1 MQYGILKNKEGVY
14 VPDMGIDY
22 PTDDP
27 YRRLLKVE
35 VEDSSKGKYQF
46 DETYPYL
53 DNSWNYKWNDFLG
66 FFVKWVLVGGWNRL
80 HFGLQVKGRENITPF
95 KEALKNGAMCVCNHV
110 FVFDAVCVYQAFHRF
125 RIWIP
130 MYPKHFNG
138 KSGWFMRYVG
148 GLPLPETRGGLE
160 KYNEA
165 MDKHHEDK
173 EWMLVFP
180 EGVRWNW
187 YQPIRPFKAGAFSM
201 AYKYDIPVIPT
212 VISYRPRKGLYRLF
226 GKKNEPCVTINVGE
240 PIIIDKSRPR
250 RDEIARLRDEAHASM
265 VKMAGIEINPWP
277 SAPDEEKKA

>member
-1 MQYGILKNKEGVY
+1 
-14 VPDMGIDY
+14 
-22 PTDDP
+22 
-27 YRRLLKVE
+27 LKVE
-35 VEDSSKGKYQF
+35 IEDSSKGKYQF

-80 HFGLQVKGRENITPF
+80 HFGLQVKGRENIAPF

-180 EGVRWNW
+180 EAVRWDW

-265 VKMAGIEINPWP
+265 VKMAGIEVNPWP
-277 SAPDEEKKA
+277 SAPDEEKK